1 MSGQHGTSLKD
12 YTQALTVQLRL
23 RDVPGRHR
31 PDRGRGRVACARDRR
46 GSGRGVRPAGELLGP
61 VRRPA
66 QAGRAWGM
74 AEPG

>member
-1 MSGQHGTSLKD
+1 MPGQHGTSLKD

-23 RDVPGRHR
+23 RDVPGR
-31 PDRGRGRVACARDRR
+31 AI
-46 GSGRGVRPAGELLGP
+46 GRGVRPAGELLGP